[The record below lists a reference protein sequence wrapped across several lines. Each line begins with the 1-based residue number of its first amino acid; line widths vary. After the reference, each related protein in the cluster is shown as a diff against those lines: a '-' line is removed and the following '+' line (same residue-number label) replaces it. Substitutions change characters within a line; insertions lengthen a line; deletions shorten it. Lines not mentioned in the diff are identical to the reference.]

1 MKKFIVFFLVLLAGP
16 VIAEVTVSMH
26 TVKTDGIGESLGQIS
41 VSESKYGLVFSPS
54 LKGLSPGLHGFHLHQ
69 NPSCDPKVKEGKIV
83 PAGGAGGHFDPAS
96 ANVHDTPWGAGHSG
110 DLPALYVN
118 AEGISQHPVLA
129 PRLKLSDLKAK
140 ALVIHAG
147 GDNYSDKPAALGGG
161 GGRVACGIIRQ

>member
-1 MKKFIVFFLVLLAGP
+1 MNRCIVFLLVLLAGP
-16 VIAEVTVSMH
+16 VIAEVTVPMH
-26 TVKTDGIGESLGQIS
+26 AVKTDGAGESLGQIS

-69 NPSCDPKVKEGKIV
+69 NPSCDPKPKQGKIV
-83 PAGGAGGHFDPAS
+83 PAGGAGGHYDPAS
-96 ANVHDTPWGAGHSG
+96 ANLHDTPWGAGHIG
-110 DLPALYVN
+110 DLPALFVG
-118 AEGISQHPVLA
+118 ADGVAQHPVLA

-161 GGRVACGIIRQ
+161 GARVACGMISQ